1 MSTVA
6 AARRPRVLLGFGASL
21 LAQLTMIVVGLW
33 AVVLEEDAENT
44 IGLLAAWCAIG
55 TVYEVVVLV
64 VLGRAAKRPAAAAG
78 RPSRFEVGRLA
89 RVVSMTATILA
100 SLIGFTAAL
109 QVLGLHNDP
118 QIGSLIDLVGVWS
131 MLLAWGF
138 LHWGFSQIYYQRY
151 YSAAEPMLRFPA
163 PSGGPAPA
171 PRFVDFVYF
180 AFTLGTTF
188 AASDVEVLTTRAR
201 WTIVWHSVLSY
212 FFNGLIIVLALNTIM
227 STGR

>member
-6 AARRPRVLLGFGASL
+6 TARRPRVVLGLVASL
-21 LAQLTMIVVGLW
+21 AAQLAMIAVGLW

-44 IGLLAAWCAIG
+44 IGLLATWCAIG
-55 TVYEVVVLV
+55 TVYEIVVLI
-64 VLGRAAKRPAAAAG
+64 VLGRAARRPATDVG

-89 RVVSMTATILA
+89 RTVSMTATILA

-138 LHWGFSQIYYQRY
+138 LHWGFAQIYYQRY
-151 YSAAEPMLRFPA
+151 YSAEEPMLRFPA
-163 PSGGPAPA
+163 PVAAPAPA

-188 AASDVEVLTTRAR
+188 AASDVEVLTSRAR
-201 WTIVWHSVLSY
+201 WTVVWHSVLSY

-227 STGR
+227 SVGR